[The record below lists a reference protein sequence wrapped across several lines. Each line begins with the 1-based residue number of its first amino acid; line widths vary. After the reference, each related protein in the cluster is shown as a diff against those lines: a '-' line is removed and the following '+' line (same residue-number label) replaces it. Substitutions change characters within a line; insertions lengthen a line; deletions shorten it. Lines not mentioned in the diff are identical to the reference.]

1 MNLNKHKKYQFKH
14 TSQAQN
20 KIFLQKCFRNE

>member
-20 KIFLQKCFRNE
+20 KIFLPKCFRN